1 MGKFYSIKEIVNV
14 TIYIILL
21 IVVLLCCFLESNT
34 VTLKIGNNR
43 IKTRNVSFIICFL
56 FIFIMGI
63 FRAELLGVDV
73 NNYKEYFEVWYL
85 DYTFIDTL
93 KNINIDIGYVLIN
106 KIIYLFTHDFFVAKC
121 IIYSVSF
128 GLISYVIYKRS
139 MYPALSYLIYIGF
152 GYLGL
157 SFCILRQFL
166 AIPICLYAYKFVE
179 KRDLKKFIIAIAI
192 ASTFHKTAITF
203 LIIYPLLTY
212 QFKNYQF
219 VKKIVM
225 ISVFF
230 IGALI
235 ILPILMSVYVNDYSD
250 NFVVGEGISLLLFF
264 VFINIFLSLF
274 SQYFKKT
281 IVTKKQKDILF
292 LPICFQIIAF
302 FFSLFSRITYYFS
315 ILFIITIPNIVY
327 KNKNNKIIVVVFIVI
342 FSLLFAYN
350 LITDS
355 SNIIPYSSIFD

>member
-1 MGKFYSIKEIVNV
+1 MS
-14 TIYIILL
+14 IYIILL
-21 IVVLLCCFLESNT
+21 IVVLLCCFLESYA
-34 VTLKIGNNR
+34 VALKIGNNR
-43 IKTRNVSFIICFL
+43 IKTRNISFIICFL

-63 FRAELLGVDV
+63 LRAELLGVDV

-93 KNINIDIGYVLIN
+93 KNFNIDIGYVLIN
-106 KIIYLFTHDFFVAKC
+106 KIIYLFTHDFFIAKC
-121 IIYSVSF
+121 IIYSISF
-128 GLISYVIYKRS
+128 GIISYVIYKRS

-179 KRDLKKFIIAIAI
+179 KRDLKRFIIAIGI

-219 VKKIVM
+219 LKKIVM
-225 ISVFF
+225 IFAFF
-230 IGALI
+230 TSAII
-235 ILPILMSVYVNDYSD
+235 ILPILMSVYINDYSE
-250 NFVVGEGISLLLFF
+250 NFVMGEGTSLLLFF
-264 VFINIFLSLF
+264 VFIYVFLCVIN
-274 SQYFKKT
+274 QYYKKT
-281 IVTKKQKDILF
+281 IATKKQKDILF

-302 FFSLFSRITYYFS
+302 FFSLFSRVTYYFS
-315 ILFIITIPNIVY
+315 ILFVITIPNIVY
-327 KNKNNKIIVVVFIVI
+327 KGKNNKILYVFFMVI
-342 FSLLFAYN
+342 FSLLFVYN
-350 LITDS
+350 LIDDS
-355 SNIIPYSSIFD
+355 INIVPYLSNFR